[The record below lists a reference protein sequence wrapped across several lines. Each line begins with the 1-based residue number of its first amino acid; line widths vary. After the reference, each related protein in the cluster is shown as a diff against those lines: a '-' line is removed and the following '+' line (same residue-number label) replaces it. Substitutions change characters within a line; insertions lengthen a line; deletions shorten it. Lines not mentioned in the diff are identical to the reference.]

1 MGLYVGLLD
10 VLGLPKCILLS
21 KHIAMK
27 HETLTHWFFTL
38 LFLHELVVSKI
49 EQGYAS
55 DVKDDILCSNV
66 PWNVYFWGEYNMSE
80 LQIWLVHR
88 NILH

>member
-1 MGLYVGLLD
+1 MGLYGGLLD

-55 DVKDDILCSNV
+55 DVKDEEIKIYVAMYLEMFIFEGNITCPSNFILQN
-66 PWNVYFWGEYNMSE
+66 
-80 LQIWLVHR
+80 
-88 NILH
+88 